1 MVRTKRKP
9 GGQPGNLNALKHG
22 FYSQALKEAQ
32 ALELDQAA
40 AVAVDDLSGEIALLR
55 QRIITLLQ
63 AAPDK
68 LELLC
73 EATRAL
79 ANLTR
84 TQYHLKGSDAAQL
97 ADAMGS
103 VLQSIEEAMRTPPEP
118 KGATHAP

>member
-1 MVRTKRKP
+1 MVRTKKKP

-22 FYSQALKEAQ
+22 FYSRALKQAQ
-32 ALELDQAA
+32 SLELDEAA
-40 AVAVDDLSGEIALLR
+40 TIAVDDLSGEIALLR
-55 QRIITLLQ
+55 QRILVLLE
-63 AAPDK
+63 ASPDK

-73 EATRAL
+73 LATRAI

>member
-1 MVRTKRKP
+1 MARTKRQP

-32 ALELDQAA
+32 SLELDEATA
-40 AVAVDDLSGEIALLR
+40 LPVDDLSGEIALLR
-55 QRIITLLQ
+55 QRILLLLQ

-73 EATRAL
+73 LATRAI

-97 ADAMGS
+97 ADAMGG
-103 VLQSIEEAMRTPPEP
+103 VLRSIEEAMTTPPEP
-118 KGATHAP
+118 KVA

>member
-1 MVRTKRKP
+1 MVRTKKRP
-9 GGQPGNLNALKHG
+9 GGQPGNLNAMKHG

-32 ALELDQAA
+32 ALELDEAA
-40 AVAVDDLSGEIALLR
+40 AVAVDNLSGEIALLR
-55 QRIITLLQ
+55 QRILLLLQ

-84 TQYHLKGSDAAQL
+84 TQYHLKGSDATQL
-97 ADAMGS
+97 ADAMGN
-103 VLQSIEEAMRTPPEP
+103 VLKSIEEAMSTPPEP
-118 KGATHAP
+118 THA